1 MNFRRL
7 FQLCHFILGLLLA
20 VLVFCCFFFRP
31 DISENQKENSVLIG
45 AIYMTMNNELF
56 AIINEQ
62 IAHRVDAEGD
72 RMVLRDPALNV
83 ERQIEQID
91 DMLDMG
97 IDVLVLTPVESG
109 RLTRVLQRAREQG
122 VLIVVVDSNLS
133 ESDSGLADCTIVSDN
148 YRAGRLV
155 GEYFLSRKEEAGQE
169 EARLVIL
176 THEEAASG
184 VERVQGFLDTVSG
197 QEGVTVVQKIPCEG
211 KLELA
216 MPRMEEY
223 IEKGIPFDSVFC
235 LNDPACIGAA
245 AALDASGLLEHTSL
259 YGVDAS
265 PDAKAMIR
273 DGSIQASAAQF
284 PTRVGEEAADA
295 IYHLLNGEKVDPL
308 ILVPVE
314 LVTKENVESY
324 SVDRWQ

>member
-45 AIYMTMNNELF
+45 ASYMTMNNELF

-72 RMVLRDPALNV
+72 RMVLRV
-83 ERQIEQID
+83 
-91 DMLDMG
+91 
-97 IDVLVLTPVESG
+97 
-109 RLTRVLQRAREQG
+109 
-122 VLIVVVDSNLS
+122 S

-216 MPRMEEY
+216 MPRMEKF

-245 AALDASGLLEHTSL
+245 AALDASGLLEQTSL

>member
-1 MNFRRL
+1 MNFGRL
-7 FQLCHFILGLLLA
+7 FQLCHIILGLLLA
-20 VLVFCCFFFRP
+20 VLVFCCLFFRP
-31 DISENQKENSVLIG
+31 DVSENQKENSVLIG
-45 AIYMTMNNELF
+45 ASYMTMNNELF

-62 IAHRVDAEGD
+62 IAHRVEAEGD
-72 RMVLRDPALNV
+72 RMILRDPALDV

-109 RLTRVLQRAREQG
+109 RLTQVLGRARRQG
-122 VLIVVVDSNLS
+122 VLIIVVDSNLS
-133 ESDSGLADCTIVSDN
+133 DSASALADCTIVSDN

-155 GEYFLSRKEEAGQE
+155 GEYLLSRKEETGKE
-169 EARLVIL
+169 ESRLVIL

-184 VERVQGFLDTVSG
+184 AERVRGFLDTVSG
-197 QEGVTVVQKIPCEG
+197 QKGITIVESIPCEG

-216 MPRMEEY
+216 MPRMEEF

-245 AALDASGLLEHTSL
+245 AALDASGLLEQTSL

-265 PDAKAMIR
+265 PDVKAMIR

-284 PTRVGEEAADA
+284 PTRVGEKAADA
-295 IYHLLNGEKVDPL
+295 IYLLLNGEKVKPL